1 VDKLALYIESLVFAA
16 PMPINRKDIRYALEN
31 ALEVKIPMEDLENA
45 LAELQQKYQSDDCS
59 FEIVEIAEGFQF
71 LTKPAFHHVIGSY
84 LKQVTHRR
92 LSRVALETLSIIAY
106 KQPVTKSELEQI
118 RGVNCDYA
126 IQKLLE
132 KELIEISGRSEG
144 AGRPLVYVTSEK
156 FMDYFGLKNIG
167 DLPKLKELQTAGN
180 VIGNEESIEELVE
193 RAHHSTENLEDT
205 IIQSDFDETA
215 ESAEEQSQEQS
226 HMLN

>member
-1 VDKLALYIESLVFAA
+1 MEKLALYIESLVFAA
-16 PMPINRKDIRYALEN
+16 PLPINRKDIRYALEN
-31 ALEVKIPMEDLENA
+31 SFEVKIPEEDIDLALE
-45 LAELQQKYQSDDCS
+45 ELREKYASDNS
-59 FEIVEIAEGFQF
+59 AIEIVEIAEGFQF
-71 LTKPAFHHVIGSY
+71 LTKPAYHHVIGSY

-92 LSRVALETLSIIAY
+92 LSRVALETLAIIAY

-167 DLPKLKELQTAGN
+167 DLPKLKELHSAEN
-180 VIGNEESIEELVE
+180 VIGNEDTMEELLE
-193 RAHHSTENLEDT
+193 LAHHAQVHEQEEGDFQDDPGTDS
-205 IIQSDFDETA
+205 SD
-215 ESAEEQSQEQS
+215 EQS
-226 HMLN
+226 HIFN

>member
-1 VDKLALYIESLVFAA
+1 
-16 PMPINRKDIRYALEN
+16 
-31 ALEVKIPMEDLENA
+31 
-45 LAELQQKYQSDDCS
+45 
-59 FEIVEIAEGFQF
+59 
-71 LTKPAFHHVIGSY
+71 
-84 LKQVTHRR
+84 
-92 LSRVALETLSIIAY
+92 
-106 KQPVTKSELEQI
+106 VTKSELEQI

-215 ESAEEQSQEQS
+215 ESAEEQSQKQS